1 MSLIYNKN
9 KIMNNDLKKFYR
21 SLYPQ
26 RSGLVFDEFTE
37 KIQDPKSY
45 MTPYIPEEREMH
57 VTQMSVFDRLMMN
70 RQIFFNDQVDS
81 DTAGIVIAQLLYLN
95 SVDVSDITM
104 YINSPGGSISAGL
117 GIIDAMGTS
126 ASDIR
131 TINIGMAASM
141 GSVLLA
147 AGNKGKRQGLISS
160 RVLLHEPR
168 TGNGFGG
175 TNTEYRIQMK
185 ELEICE
191 EMLFNFLAIRTGK
204 TYEQI
209 KEVAGQNK
217 DFWLSSTEALEY
229 GIIDEIIGGDPKKA
243 AVENLIEVWKD
254 R

>member
-1 MSLIYNKN
+1 
-9 KIMNNDLKKFYR
+9 MNDFNKFYR
-21 SLYPQ
+21 SLHPHS
-26 RSGLVFDEFTE
+26 SGLVLDDYS
-37 KIQDPKSY
+37 KKSLSMNPENY

-70 RQIFFNDQVDS
+70 RQIFFNDKVDS
-81 DTAGIVIAQLLYLN
+81 DTSGIVIAQLLYLN
-95 SVDVSDITM
+95 SVDNSDITM
-104 YINSPGGSISAGL
+104 YVNSPGGSISDGL
-117 GIIDAMGTS
+117 GIVDTIGSMA
-126 ASDIR
+126 AELR

-141 GSVLLA
+141 GSILLA
-147 AGNKGKRQGLISS
+147 AGTKGKRQGLVSS

-175 TNTEYRIQMK
+175 TNTEYRVQMR

-209 KEVAGQNK
+209 KEDAGKNI
-217 DFWLSSTEALEY
+217 DFWMSSTEALEY
-229 GIIDEIIGGDPKKA
+229 GIIDEIIGGDPKFSAKD
-243 AVENLIEVWKD
+243 NLLKVWKD